1 MKTKKNIEYFTRYVI
16 KESSIEKP
24 SVDFVGKVMNRI
36 DLERIPIYENKY
48 KPLISK
54 LGWIIIS
61 IVLILSSIYFWSKKF
76 SSSNYLSELNLSFST
91 NLSLTKIFNEINIPS
106 TFTFVFL
113 FFTILVVIQLLII
126 KKYFDKAIFK
136 KYA

>member
-1 MKTKKNIEYFTRYVI
+1 MKTNKNIEDFTKYII
-16 KESSIEKP
+16 KESNVEGP
-24 SVDFVGKVMNRI
+24 SNNFVDKVMNRI
-36 DLERIPIYENKY
+36 NLENNLIHKNIY

-76 SSSNYLSELNLSFST
+76 SSPNYLPELNLSFST

-106 TFTFVFL
+106 TFTFVFV

>member
-1 MKTKKNIEYFTRYVI
+1 MKTNKNIEDFTKYVI

-106 TFTFVFL
+106 TFTFVFV

>member
-1 MKTKKNIEYFTRYVI
+1 MKTNKNIEDFTKYII

-24 SVDFVGKVMNRI
+24 SADFVAKVMNRI
-36 DLERIPIYENKY
+36 DLESNPIYENKY

-61 IVLILSSIYFWSKKF
+61 LVLILSSIYFWSKKF
-76 SSSNYLSELNLSFST
+76 NPSNYLSGLNLSFST
-91 NLSLTKIFNEINIPS
+91 NFSLTKIFNEINIPS
-106 TFTFVFL
+106 TFTFVFV
-113 FFTILVVIQLLII
+113 FFTILVIIQLLII